1 MTEGDKDISVDQYRC
16 IMGNFATGVTVVTS
30 AHDGRIGGMTAN
42 AITSVSLEPML
53 LLFCADKR
61 TRTHDMIDRSG
72 VFAVNILTQEMTE
85 LAKVFS
91 DNGNPE
97 EERFRGLKYH
107 TARTGAPILDENMG
121 WIECQVTY
129 RYAGG
134 DHTIFVG
141 AVVNAGERLGNPLVF
156 WRGQYIKLRQ

>member
-1 MTEGDKDISVDQYRC
+1 MTISTDQYRS
-16 IMGNFATGVTVVTS
+16 IMGNFATGVTIVTS
-30 AHDGRIGGMTAN
+30 AHDGRIAGMTAN

-72 VFAVNILTQEMTE
+72 VFAVNILTQEMSE
-85 LAKVFS
+85 LAKVFA
-91 DNGNPE
+91 DNGRPE
-97 EERFRGLKYH
+97 EERFGGVKYH

-121 WIECQVTY
+121 WIECQVAY

-134 DHTIFVG
+134 DHTIFV
-141 AVVNAGERLGNPLVF
+141 AEVVNAGERLGNPLVF
-156 WRGQYIKLRQ
+156 WRGRYIQLRP